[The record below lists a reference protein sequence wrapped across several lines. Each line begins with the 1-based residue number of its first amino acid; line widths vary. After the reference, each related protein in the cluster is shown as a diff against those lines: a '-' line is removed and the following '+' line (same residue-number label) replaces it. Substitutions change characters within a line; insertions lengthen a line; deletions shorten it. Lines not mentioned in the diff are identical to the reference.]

1 MKRTLIAVGASLAAL
16 TAAPAALAQG
26 KGEFGQQGQFILS
39 ADRLMPF
46 FAWSN
51 ISVDNGTG
59 GGQTKN
65 TTSSSQTSL
74 GFLWGSTPG
83 YGSAGGV
90 GGNGGLAATNLFFTV
105 PRVGFD
111 YVIVPNVT
119 IGGDLVVYFTLGGSN
134 STEIDYQ
141 NGMTQTTKN
150 DNPGVTLFGIA
161 PRGGYILGL
170 NDMFSLW
177 LRGGF
182 SYYTA
187 TAKQTV
193 TNGNN
198 TQTNTATQSQ
208 PAIDLEP
215 QLVFTPV
222 PHLGFTAG
230 LTADIPFAGNWSFSN
245 QNGGQTNSTSN
256 SASVFYLGV
265 VLGMLGYF

>member
-16 TAAPAALAQG
+16 TATPAALAQA

-46 FAWSN
+46 FAFSN

-65 TTSSSQTSL
+65 TTTSSQTSL
-74 GFLWGSTPG
+74 GFFWGSTPG
-83 YGSAGGV
+83 YGSLAGGP
-90 GGNGGLAATNLFFTV
+90 GAGGLFATNLFFTV

-111 YVIVPNVT
+111 YVVVPNVT
-119 IGGDLVVYFTLGGSN
+119 VGGDLVVYFTLGGSTTN
-134 STEIDYQ
+134 EVDFQ
-141 NGMTQTTKN
+141 NGMTNTQKN

-161 PRGGYILGL
+161 PRAGYILAL
-170 NDMFSLW
+170 NDMFSVW

-182 SYYTA
+182 SYYSV

-193 TNGNN
+193 TNGGNS
-198 TQTNTATQSQ
+198 QTNTASQSQ

-256 SASVFYLGV
+256 SASVFYLGL
-265 VLGMLGYF
+265 VLGMLGHF